1 MTTLTTLLAMVPL
14 SLSTG
19 EGAESWRPM
28 GIAII
33 GGLLFSTI
41 ITLIIVP
48 VIYSIFGA
56 ARIKRVRKALLKNNN
71 LNNKI

>member
-14 SLSTG
+14 TLAKG

-33 GGLLFSTI
+33 GGLLFSTL

-48 VIYSIFGA
+48 VIYSIFGT
-56 ARIKRVRKALLKNNN
+56 ARIKRARKALLKKNNQDN
-71 LNNKI
+71 

>member
-1 MTTLTTLLAMVPL
+1 MVPL
-14 SLSTG
+14 TLSTG
-19 EGAESWRPM
+19 EGAESWRPL

-33 GGLLFSTI
+33 GGLLFSSL

-56 ARIKRVRKALLKNNN
+56 ARIKRAKKALLKNNN
-71 LNNKI
+71 RNNKT